1 MGITQNT
8 PLKNYSVAYFWGKN
22 TGFIC
27 KTSSDQGS
35 AVANETHAN
44 ICPNP
49 FLCVTSSSTP
59 ICDRA
64 LKWKITAQCTEI
76 IQTITKLLLH
86 AYAHMQH
93 PAFSSGRAWL
103 AHQSQKPWD
112 KESKLGGEKKIS
124 YVQAITIKTH
134 NTFQRLSCGSEQ
146 AQALGSASM
155 SNGRISATVLHP

>member
-1 MGITQNT
+1 MGITQST

-112 KESKLGGEKKIS
+112 KESKLGGEKNLLGAS
-124 YVQAITIKTH
+124 YKHKNSQYFS
-134 NTFQRLSCGSEQ
+134 TFILWFWMVIGSVFCTNIQ
-146 AQALGSASM
+146 WQD
-155 SNGRISATVLHP
+155 